1 MHNKDKKI
9 DVLKNL
15 SKSRV
20 GKRSTKMVSISI
32 SNNTHQ
38 KISNLC
44 WILHNDERPKIS
56 MISNNIIEQF
66 IEDYKN
72 QILELQSRKKDLF

>member
-1 MHNKDKKI
+1 MNNKNTKN

-15 SKSRV
+15 SKARV
-20 GKRSTKMVSISI
+20 GKKSTKMVSISI
-32 SNNTHQ
+32 PNNTHQ

-56 MISNNIIEQF
+56 MVANNIIEQF